1 MFGKVNAP
9 WKINMTPKNGGLQAD
24 FPFQFRYSKFHVNFR
39 GCANQYITCMSLIF
53 RIPGFIKKFKLR
65 DPQIFGGEYL

>member
-1 MFGKVNAP
+1 
-9 WKINMTPKNGGLQAD
+9 MTPKNGGLQAD

-39 GCANQYITCMSLIF
+39 RCANQYITCMSLIF

-65 DPQIFGGEYL
+65 DPANLWGGISLKLLGGKSNQ